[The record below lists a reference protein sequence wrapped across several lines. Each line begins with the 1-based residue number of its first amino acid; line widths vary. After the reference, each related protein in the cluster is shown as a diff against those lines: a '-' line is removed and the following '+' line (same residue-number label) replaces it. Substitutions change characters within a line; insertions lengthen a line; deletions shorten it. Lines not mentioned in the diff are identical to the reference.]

1 MQVAS
6 NASWIPTKNNI
17 ETWEIYHCILPSPTK
32 SNIHS
37 YHKPL
42 KHIFNIQ
49 QDLWHLLQT
58 STNWVPNFFFPFHVY
73 WAEISGSKAPD
84 FISPNSRAS
93 ACTLEW
99 VLLTLLH
106 HPPVRNSLLQHQL
119 GDGGS
124 PRWNWSKCNSNHRSP
139 RSHNLLTLWKV
150 NTLSPGQVQLQVA
163 IFISRGSYLL
173 RKYKDVR
180 TDKKENK
187 YLESICFL
195 FIYI

>member
-58 STNWVPNFFFPFHVY
+58 STNWVPNFFFLFMST
-73 WAEISGSKAPD
+73 ELRFLD
-84 FISPNSRAS
+84 QR
-93 ACTLEW
+93 
-99 VLLTLLH
+99 LLTLFLLIVELQLCQGVWLVH
-106 HPPVRNSLLQHQL
+106 WSGFYWPSSIIPLLEIPYYSTSLGMEEAQ
-119 GDGGS
+119 GGIEA
-124 PRWNWSKCNSNHRSP
+124 NAILIIEAHEAATF
-139 RSHNLLTLWKV
+139 LLYGK
-150 NTLSPGQVQLQVA
+150 
-163 IFISRGSYLL
+163 
-173 RKYKDVR
+173 
-180 TDKKENK
+180 
-187 YLESICFL
+187 
-195 FIYI
+195 